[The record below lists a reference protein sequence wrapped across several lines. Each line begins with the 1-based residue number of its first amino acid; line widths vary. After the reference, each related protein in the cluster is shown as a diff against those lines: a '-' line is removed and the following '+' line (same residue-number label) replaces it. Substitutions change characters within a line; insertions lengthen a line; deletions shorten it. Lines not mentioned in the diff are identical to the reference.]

1 VEEDKREVAVAGS
14 APAGW
19 SVFDSEPQVASNP
32 AASWQ
37 AAFIE
42 QQVSQSVLACLPRS
56 L

>member
-1 VEEDKREVAVAGS
+1 MDEDQPGGAVAGS
-14 APAGW
+14 VPPGW

-42 QQVSQSVLACLPRS
+42 QQVSRCVLARLPLS

>member
-1 VEEDKREVAVAGS
+1 VDEDQPGGAVAGS
-14 APAGW
+14 APPGW

-42 QQVSQSVLACLPRS
+42 QQVSQCVLARLPLS